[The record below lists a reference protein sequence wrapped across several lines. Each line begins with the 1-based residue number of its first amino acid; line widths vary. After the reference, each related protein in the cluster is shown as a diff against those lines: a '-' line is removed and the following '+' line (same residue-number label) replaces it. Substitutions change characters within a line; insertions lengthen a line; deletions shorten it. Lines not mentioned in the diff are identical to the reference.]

1 MTITQ
6 FYRISGVGMLIGG
19 IAFVIHLVLR
29 SLVTAGL
36 DPATVAQQSLWAPIN
51 FLGVVGAAL
60 MLLGLP
66 VLYAKLAGATGWL
79 GWLGVVLI
87 ALAWMFFGLF
97 LSLYSLLVAPWLA
110 DQAPALAAAPLPAG
124 ILITYITALV
134 AEVVGSVLLAIPF
147 LRGRVQPRWVGY
159 LLPGAAILTVLG
171 NLIAPTGPASNL
183 SINLLSNLGPMLF
196 MGTLACLG
204 YWLGSV
210 DASARQA
217 EQRDA
222 REKVAGSL

>member
-6 FYRISGVGMLIGG
+6 FYRISGIGMFIGG

-36 DPATVAQQSLWAPIN
+36 DPATVAQQGLWAPIN
-51 FLGVVGAAL
+51 LLGVVGAAL
-60 MLLGLP
+60 VLLGLP

-124 ILITYITALV
+124 ILIAYITALV

-204 YWLGSV
+204 YWLWSV
-210 DASARQA
+210 DASARPA

-222 REKVAGSL
+222 REKVAGGL